1 MQLSRR
7 TWLST
12 SVVRKPLVFDHTETQ
27 SGRPGVL
34 GSQSHGLVFFTVG
47 FFGSE
52 TAAPAQ
58 DHSLSLRR
66 ATRVRALKGGNR
78 DYAIGWKRRSESP
91 SLSHRKLV
99 PMGFA
104 GPSVPIQKPIN
115 SHRNNVWMGS
125 RGAATMAERARG
137 SAVRRF
143 AIAPLLSR
151 AACAT
156 SSALRSTVHCRS
168 DRARVALLPFTTRRC
183 SVRCHHSAG
192 ILTGE
197 APTGT
202 TARRLPNFCS
212 LTRSALLGKGV

>member
-1 MQLSRR
+1 MQLTRS

-12 SVVRKPLVFDHTETQ
+12 SVVRRPLVFDHTETQ

-66 ATRVRALKGGNR
+66 ATRVRALKGGKR
-78 DYAIGWKRRSESP
+78 DYAIGWKRPSESP

-104 GPSVPIQKPIN
+104 GPSVPIQKPID

-125 RGAATMAERARG
+125 RGAATIEG
-137 SAVRRF
+137 
-143 AIAPLLSR
+143 
-151 AACAT
+151 
-156 SSALRSTVHCRS
+156 S
-168 DRARVALLPFTTRRC
+168 DRHLRTSECVFVHLRGRPMLLRALQAVV
-183 SVRCHHSAG
+183 SVETLTAQKAG
-192 ILTGE
+192 
-197 APTGT
+197 
-202 TARRLPNFCS
+202 
-212 LTRSALLGKGV
+212 